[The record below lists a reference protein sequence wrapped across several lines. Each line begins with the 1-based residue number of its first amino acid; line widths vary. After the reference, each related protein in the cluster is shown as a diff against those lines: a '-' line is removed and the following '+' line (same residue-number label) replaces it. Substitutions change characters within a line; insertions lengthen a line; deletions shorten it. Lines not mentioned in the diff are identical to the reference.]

1 MNVKRRIRRIVI
13 HCSATPAGRKASA
26 IKACHLAPVSKGGR
40 GWKSPGYHY
49 VIEADGNIVPLI
61 DEDKIANGAKGY
73 NSDSIHICY
82 TGGIDASGRPA
93 DTRTSAQKR
102 SMKQLVA
109 DILYR
114 RGSMPIVGHRDLS
127 PDRNGDGRIT
137 PDEWIKL
144 CPCFEVRYEYP
155 RLLT

>member
-1 MNVKRRIRRIVI
+1 MNVKRTIRRIVI
-13 HCSATPAGRKASA
+13 HCSAGPASQKASA
-26 IKACHLAPVSKGGR
+26 IRAYHLAPAAKGGR

-49 VIEADGNIVPLI
+49 VVEADGRVVVLTG
-61 DEDKIANGAKGY
+61 EEHIANGVKGF

-114 RGSMPIVGHRDLS
+114 RGPMPVVGHRDLS
-127 PDRNGDGRIT
+127 PDRNHDGRIT
-137 PDEWIKL
+137 PDEWIKQ
-144 CPCFEVRYEYP
+144 CPCFDVKGE
-155 RLLT
+155 LGQ